1 MRYEGTTVRLIV
13 MEPNTSGV
21 FPGKSPS
28 LYWHSGNKDNTSAV
42 MYTGVTT
49 KQPIPNFLQ
58 SCLFH
63 VWWKTC
69 FHENDDLSVA
79 CDAWCRKHEWI
90 VKGGEEVRI
99 DQRIEQLFDVMNGL
113 MHRQP
118 GAAVH
123 SLQVTAHLPFNS
135 PVTNLTPSQPFALY
149 FVTLQCLD
157 TTLLVQSMQATCKDV
172 GHC

>member
-1 MRYEGTTVRLIV
+1 M
-13 MEPNTSGV
+13 
-21 FPGKSPS
+21 
-28 LYWHSGNKDNTSAV
+28 
-42 MYTGVTT
+42 
-49 KQPIPNFLQ
+49 
-58 SCLFH
+58 
-63 VWWKTC
+63 
-69 FHENDDLSVA
+69 
-79 CDAWCRKHEWI
+79 
-90 VKGGEEVRI
+90 RI

-135 PVTNLTPSQPFALY
+135 SVTSLTPSQPFAPY

-172 GHC
+172 GHF